1 MAVGELVTRKG
12 FALSA
17 KIKTTTI
24 QVTGASGT
32 FEYGETVTG
41 GTSSATGIV
50 AYYSATDSELQ
61 LVGVSGTFDASE
73 TLTGGTSSATASADG
88 AATTA
93 YGTSWVTV
101 ARVRDS
107 FSVNRSRAVTSIVD
121 FDSDETEFADKIRGN
136 QEASAAFT
144 INLVPGGVSYQLL
157 ESAMDYDLDLALRR
171 VQTDR
176 DADDTRTRYY
186 VGGVSAFNET
196 DSVTDA
202 STVAATVDL
211 SDVSLT
217 DPTT

>member
-12 FALSA
+12 VTFSA
-17 KIKTTTI
+17 KIRTTTI

-41 GTSSATGIV
+41 GTSSATGKV
-50 AYYSATDSELQ
+50 AYYSASDSEIQ
-61 LVGVSGTFDASE
+61 LFDVSGTFDASE
-73 TLTGGTSSATASADG
+73 TLTGGTSGATASADG
-88 AATTA
+88 AASTA
-93 YGTSWVTV
+93 YGTSWVTI

-107 FSVNRSRAVTSIVD
+107 FNLSRTRPVTEIVD
-121 FDSDETEFADKIRGN
+121 FDSDEAEFTDKIAGN
-136 QEASAAFT
+136 QSANVAFT
-144 INLVPGGVSYQLL
+144 INLVPGGTSFQLL
-157 ESAMDYDLDLALRR
+157 EAAMDDNMDIAVKR

-176 DADDTRTRYY
+176 EADDTRTRYY
-186 VGGVSAFNET
+186 VGVVSNFSET

-202 STVAATVDL
+202 STVAVTIEL